1 MVDEEPIHRSGQDLL
16 AAYRAHTGPSPEAVE
31 RLAAAL
37 RRDLAASPTSEHSVA
52 AAPSISTNVVDLAAR
67 SRKRWTLGLGL
78 LAAAAALGMLALRPS
93 LTQQFAQREDPAA
106 AFHAEP
112 GAPASAHTRARTAAP
127 EAPVAAPESS
137 QPRAAELSRPRALE
151 AALPAPAGPE
161 APPEPSLAA
170 EMQHM
175 RPAQLALAA
184 GDPTRALTLLE
195 VYVQTF
201 PTGRL
206 HEEYLALRAIARCSA
221 GPAPAGRAEAAAFL
235 NAHPQS
241 MFAGRVRGACESQ

>member
-1 MVDEEPIHRSGQDLL
+1 MVDEEPIHRPGQDLL

-52 AAPSISTNVVDLAAR
+52 AAPSISTNIVDLAAR

-127 EAPVAAPESS
+127 EPPVAAPESS
-137 QPRAAELSRPRALE
+137 QPRAAELSRPRADE
-151 AALPAPAGPE
+151 AAPAGPE

-201 PTGRL
+201 PAGRL

-235 NAHPQS
+235 NDHPQS